1 MHLAENCWLACF
13 AYFLFG
19 GEKNGF
25 GTRLDVDPFARVD
38 GHPPFLIPACSAVCA
53 IFPAAPQELPVSS
66 DLHLVSLDGNI
77 AMTDTNIGIGIDS
90 YQ

>member
-1 MHLAENCWLACF
+1 MDLERDLI
-13 AYFLFG
+13 
-19 GEKNGF
+19 
-25 GTRLDVDPFARVD
+25 
-38 GHPPFLIPACSAVCA
+38 LIPACSAVCA